1 MNHLDFFPA
10 LLYCES
16 SLISSSKKEDWAV
29 KTKIFFVVFLF
40 LLSLSAVLLGSE
52 DACSSFL
59 VTKGASKDGSVMI
72 TYTCDGEFH
81 PHLQHY
87 PAQDHEPGV
96 TIKIR
101 GRDGKIRGEVKQ
113 VPHTYAV
120 VGLMNEHQLA
130 IGETTFGGR
139 HELRNPDGIL
149 HYFLMMRLA
158 LQRAKTAREA
168 IKVMADLVEEYG
180 YGSSG
185 ESFSIADPEEAWIM
199 EMIGP
204 GPGGKGAHWVALRI
218 PDGYVSAHANMS
230 RIGEFP
236 LDDPDNCL
244 YSDNVISF
252 AEQKGYY
259 NKKSGKPFSF
269 RYAYDPPKPSSLRTC
284 AARVWSMFRRSAPSL
299 DLSPDFQRGVK
310 EAKPYPL
317 WIKPDKKLALQDVM
331 DFMRD
336 HYEGTPFD
344 MTKGID
350 AGPFGCPVRCRDLNW
365 EVEGVKYSWER
376 PISTQQTGFSFIS
389 QSRGWLP
396 AAVGGVYW
404 YGVDDTYTTC
414 YFPLYCCIQDLPK
427 SFTVGDLQKFSWDS
441 AWWVFNFV
449 ANYANLKYSY
459 MVKDIQKV
467 QAALEGQFLSLQ
479 PVVEKTALELLERD
493 PELLVQYLTNYS
505 VSQGDQVVKRWIE
518 LGEYLLTKYNDGYV
532 KDERG
537 RPRGKGYPS
546 EWLKEV
552 LKSKPD
558 QFKLPT
564 WGEDKKDGRLH

>member
-1 MNHLDFFPA
+1 M
-10 LLYCES
+10 
-16 SLISSSKKEDWAV
+16 
-29 KTKIFFVVFLF
+29 KTKIFFLTLFF
-40 LLSLSAVLLGSE
+40 LLSFTVVHLGA
-52 DACSSFL
+52 DDDCSSFL

-81 PHLQHY
+81 PHLQY
-87 PAQDHEPGV
+87 DPAQDHEPGSTV
-96 TIKIR
+96 KIS

-139 HELRNPDGIL
+139 PELRNPDGLL
-149 HYFLMMRLA
+149 HYFLMMRIA

-180 YGSSG
+180 YGSTG

-236 LDDPDNCL
+236 LNDPENCL
-244 YSDNVISF
+244 YSANVISF

-259 NKKSGKPFSF
+259 KKDSGKPFSF

-299 DLSPDFQRGVK
+299 NLSPDFQRGVK
-310 EAKPYPL
+310 DIEPYPL
-317 WIKPDKKLALQDVM
+317 WIKPDQKLSLQDVM
-331 DFMRD
+331 KIMRD
-336 HYEGTPFD
+336 HYEGTEFD
-344 MTKGID
+344 MTKGLD
-350 AGPFGCPVRCRDLNW
+350 AGPFGCPVRCRELTW
-365 EVEGVKYSWER
+365 EVDGVKYSWER
-376 PISTQQTGFSFIS
+376 PISTQQTGFSFVS

-396 AAVGGVYW
+396 DAVGGVYW

-427 SFTVGDLQKFSWDS
+427 PFTVGDLQKFSWDS

-479 PVVEKTALELLERD
+479 PVVEKTALELLD
-493 PELLVQYLTNYS
+493 KDLELLVQYLTNYS
-505 VSQGDQVVKRWIE
+505 VSQGEQVVKRWIE
-518 LGEYLLTKYNDGYV
+518 LGEYLMTKYNDGYV
-532 KDERG
+532 KDEKG
-537 RPRGKGYPS
+537 RPRGVGYPS
-546 EWLKEV
+546 EWLEEV
-552 LKSKPD
+552 LKSKPK

-564 WGEDKKDGRLH
+564 WGEDKKGGRLN